1 LTWIL
6 ADPLEK
12 IFAMETTP
20 RSGLS
25 IIDATL
31 REGVQA
37 PYARLDEAASV
48 EIAALLVRSGVD
60 TIECGH
66 PAVSML
72 ERERIRAVRSVTS
85 GTPLLCHARA
95 VVEDVEQVASVG
107 AEWVGIFL
115 GVNDMSLAA
124 KLHSATPK
132 QALQRVRDA
141 TQAARHLGLNVR
153 FTVEDTSR
161 TPSARALDAYRTA
174 LEAGASRLCFA
185 DTVGTLAPRE
195 VESCIRQLVA
205 TFPDVPIE
213 VHLHDDRGL
222 ATANALAAIEA
233 GATWISTSVNG
244 LGERCGIV
252 DLAAMLGNLEY
263 LGLKALW
270 DPTVLHELATR
281 VGVYSLSPPDGRRPV
296 IGEHAFTHTSRLHRL
311 AVRANP
317 HCYEWIEPEKLGRR
331 RTFFPTYHGNAPEGE
346 E

>member
-1 LTWIL
+1 
-6 ADPLEK
+6 
-12 IFAMETTP
+12 METILRHSP
-20 RSGLS
+20 S

-37 PYARLDEAASV
+37 PHARLDKAASV

-66 PAVSML
+66 PAVSIL
-72 ERERIRAVRSVTS
+72 ECERIRAVRSVTS

-124 KLHSATPK
+124 KLRSATPR

-174 LEAGASRLCFA
+174 LEAGAARLCFA

-205 TFPDVPIE
+205 AFPDVPIE

-222 ATANALAAIEA
+222 AMANALAAIEA

-252 DLAAMLGNLEY
+252 DLAAMLANLEY
-263 LGLKALW
+263 LGLKSLGNPA
-270 DPTVLHELATR
+270 VLHELATR
-281 VGVYSLSPPDGRRPV
+281 VGVYSHSPPDSRRPV
-296 IGEHAFTHTSRLHRL
+296 IGAHAFTHTSRLHRL
-311 AVRANP
+311 AVQTNP
-317 HCYEWIEPEKLGRR
+317 RCYEWIEPEKLGRR
-331 RTFFPTYHGNAPEGE
+331 RTCVPASHGYAPEGGK
-346 E
+346 